1 VTPLSN
7 ASQLGRRKPTILV
20 VDDQERNIQLVG
32 TLLQLFNYEI
42 VPATSGEQALKR
54 VALRTPDLILLDVLM
69 PGMGGIEACRR
80 IKETPGCEDVPVIF
94 LSAADDKN
102 LVVEGLESGG
112 VDYVAKPFNKAELL
126 SRVNTQIALKETRDQ
141 LKMLA
146 ADKDELLGMLAHDL
160 KNHLSGMHLSAQ
172 LLRDRS
178 ASVLDEKSRQL
189 VDNMADSTGKLLS
202 FVKELLANA
211 SVEHAVMTAPERIN
225 LVDQVAMAI
234 RRYEAAAAQ
243 KQIQILLHQPSQE
256 VAVSAD
262 PEGVGRI
269 LDNVLSNAIK
279 FAPRGSAVNVTVSA
293 SADDS
298 MGTVEVTDEGPG
310 VAEADRAK
318 LFRRYARLSAQP
330 TGGEPSSG
338 LGLSIAKRLAEMM
351 RGDLVCDPPGPGG
364 ATFRLRLLGAK
375 QS

>member
-1 VTPLSN
+1 VSSAN
-7 ASQLGRRKPTILV
+7 ELGRRKPTILV

-42 VPATSGEQALKR
+42 IPATSGEQALKR
-54 VALRTPDLILLDVLM
+54 VSLRTPDLILLDVLM

-80 IKETPGCEDVPVIF
+80 IKEVPGCEDVPIIF

-126 SRVNTQIALKETRDQ
+126 SRVNTQIALKDTRDQ

-160 KNHLSGMHLSAQ
+160 KNHLSGMQLSAQ

-178 ASVLDEKSRQL
+178 SSVLDEKSRQL

-225 LVDQVAMAI
+225 LVDQAAMAI
-234 RRYEAAAAQ
+234 RRYEEAAAQ
-243 KQIQILLHQPSQE
+243 KQTRIYFHEPGRE
-256 VAVSAD
+256 VPVSAD

-279 FAPRGSAVNVTVSA
+279 FAPRGSAVNVTVSM

-298 MGTVEVTDEGPG
+298 TGAVEVTDEGPG
-310 VAEADRAK
+310 IAEKDRAK

-351 RGDLVCDPPGPGG
+351 RGDLACDPSGAGG
-364 ATFRLRLLGAK
+364 ATFRLRLTAAK
-375 QS
+375 PS

>member
-1 VTPLSN
+1 
-7 ASQLGRRKPTILV
+7 
-20 VDDQERNIQLVG
+20 
-32 TLLQLFNYEI
+32 
-42 VPATSGEQALKR
+42 
-54 VALRTPDLILLDVLM
+54 
-69 PGMGGIEACRR
+69 
-80 IKETPGCEDVPVIF
+80 
-94 LSAADDKN
+94 
-102 LVVEGLESGG
+102 
-112 VDYVAKPFNKAELL
+112 
-126 SRVNTQIALKETRDQ
+126 VNTQIALKDTRDQ

-160 KNHLSGMHLSAQ
+160 KNHLSGMQLSAQ

-225 LVDQVAMAI
+225 LVDHATLAI
-234 RRYEAAAAQ
+234 RRYEEAAAQ
-243 KQIQILLHQPSQE
+243 KQIRIHFHEPGRE
-256 VAVSAD
+256 VPVSAD

-279 FAPRGSAVNVTVSA
+279 FSPRGSAVNVTVSK

-298 MGTVEVTDEGPG
+298 MGAVEVTDEGPG
-310 VAEADRAK
+310 IAEKDRAK

-351 RGDLVCDPPGPGG
+351 RGDLACDPSGAGG
-364 ATFRLRLLGAK
+364 ATFRLRLTAAK
-375 QS
+375 PS

>member
-1 VTPLSN
+1 VNPLNNTSE
-7 ASQLGRRKPTILV
+7 LGSRKPTILV

-54 VALRTPDLILLDVLM
+54 VASRRPDLILLDVLM

-80 IKETPGCEDVPVIF
+80 IKETPGCEDIPIIF

-126 SRVNTQIALKETRDQ
+126 SRVNTQIALKDTRDQ

-160 KNHLSGMHLSAQ
+160 KNHLSGMQLSAQ

-178 ASVLDEKSRQL
+178 ASALDDKSRQL
-189 VDNMADSTGKLLS
+189 VDNMADSTSKLLS

-211 SVEHAVMTAPERIN
+211 SVDHAVMTSPQRIN
-225 LVDQVAMAI
+225 LAEHVAMAI
-234 RRYEAAAAQ
+234 RRYEEAAAQ
-243 KQIQILLHQPSQE
+243 KRTRLYFHEPRQP

-262 PEGVGRI
+262 PEGLGRI
-269 LDNVLSNAIK
+269 LDNLLSNAIK
-279 FAPRGSAVNVTVSA
+279 FSPPGSAVNVTVSA
-293 SADDS
+293 SDDES
-298 MGTVEVTDEGPG
+298 TGAVEVTDEGPG
-310 VAEADRAK
+310 IPEVDRAK
-318 LFRRYARLSAQP
+318 LFRRYARLTAQP

-351 RGDLVCDPPGPGG
+351 RGDLACHPPDAGG
-364 ATFRLRLLGAK
+364 ATFRLRLNAAK
-375 QS
+375 PA